1 MSSNLPPSGPAGP
14 DGPDGHQTEYLEQG
28 SGAPLPPAPPP
39 ARNLK
44 PYVIGGAAVA
54 GLAVAG
60 GAAWAAMS
68 FFSTGAQPAE
78 ALPGSTLAYAG
89 VDLDPSG
96 GQKIEAIR
104 TLNKFPAFKDE
115 LDLDTDDDIMKR
127 LFDEIQSQDE
137 CANLDYE
144 DDIASWLGLRAGVA
158 VVDAEPTVV
167 GVVQVTDADAAAA
180 GLDKLRNCGA
190 NGDASEP
197 APADAEM
204 GFAVEGDWAIV
215 AETDEIAERV
225 LADGAEGSLADDSEF
240 QTWTGRT
247 GDPGIVTVYVA
258 AGAADAALDHLDELF
273 GSADDLGGIVTEPSS
288 YDDGSTSAEG
298 DVMVLDEE
306 VPDDTE
312 ETMGNLLEGFD
323 GMAATLRFSDGSIEL
338 EQAGSF
344 GSQLQ
349 LFYATD
355 KGADAMSTLP
365 ADTVA
370 AFGMG
375 FDEGWVRA
383 LAEQFQAQFGDLVG
397 EDMTVD
403 DMFAEL
409 SDQTGLDIPAD
420 IETLTGESAVVA
432 VGPDFSPEQFMNSAD
447 GSDVPI
453 GVKIKGDA
461 DGIEAVLDKLR
472 EMVGPD
478 ANIFGSEAGDGF
490 VAISPSA
497 DYRAALLE
505 DGGLGDS
512 DTFKDVIREA
522 EQAGA
527 VFYVDFDAGD
537 DWLVEMSGD
546 DEDAKANLAPLSAV
560 GGSTWTEG
568 DVTHAVL
575 RLTTD

>member
-1 MSSNLPPSGPAGP
+1 MMSSNLPPSAAPEPEGSQA
-14 DGPDGHQTEYLEQG
+14 EYLEQG
-28 SGAPLPPAPPP
+28 SGAPLPPTAPQT
-39 ARNLK
+39 RNLK

-54 GLAVAG
+54 GLVVAG

-68 FFSTGAQPAE
+68 FFSTGSQPAE
-78 ALPGSTLAYAG
+78 ALPDSTLAYLA

-115 LDLDTDDDIMKR
+115 LDLDTDDDIMRR
-127 LFDEIQSQDE
+127 LFDEIQADAA

-144 DDIASWLGLRAGVA
+144 DDIASWLGNRAGMA

-167 GVVQVTDADAAAA
+167 GVVQVTDVDAAAA
-180 GLDKLRNCGA
+180 GLEKLRNCGA

-204 GFAVEGDWAIV
+204 GFAVEGDWAVV

-225 LADGAEGSLADDSEF
+225 LADGAEGSLADDSAY
-240 QTWTGRT
+240 QTWIERA
-247 GDPGIVTVYVA
+247 GDPGILTAYV
-258 AGAADAALDHLDELF
+258 AADAADALVDNLDQLF
-273 GSADDLGGIVTEPSS
+273 GSAEDLGGMVTESS
-288 YDDGSTSAEG
+288 AYDDGATSSEG
-298 DVMVLDEE
+298 GAMVLEDEL
-306 VPDDTE
+306 PDETT
-312 ETMGNLLEGFD
+312 ETMKNLLEGFD
-323 GMAATLRFSDGSIEL
+323 GMAATLRFSDGAIEL

-349 LFYATD
+349 LLYASD
-355 KGADAMSTLP
+355 RGADAMTTLP
-365 ADTVA
+365 SDTVA

-375 FDEGWVRA
+375 FEDGWLRA
-383 LAEQFQAQFGDLVG
+383 LAEQFEQQFGDLMG
-397 EDMTVD
+397 QDMTVD
-403 DMFAEL
+403 DMFEQL
-409 SDQTGLDIPAD
+409 STETGLDMPQD
-420 IETLTGESAVVA
+420 VETLTGESMVVA
-432 VGPDFSPEQFMNSAD
+432 LGPDFSPEEFMSSAD

-461 DGIEAVLDKLR
+461 DAIEQVLDKLR
-472 EMVGPD
+472 DLIGPD
-478 ANIFGSEAGDGF
+478 ADIIGSEATDGF
-490 VAISPSA
+490 VAISPSE
-497 DYRAALLE
+497 DFRAALLE
-505 DGGLGDS
+505 DGGLGDTA
-512 DTFKDVIREA
+512 TFKDVIREA

-527 VFYVDFDAGD
+527 VFYIDFDAGD

-546 DEDAKANLAPLSAV
+546 DPDAKANLAPLSAV